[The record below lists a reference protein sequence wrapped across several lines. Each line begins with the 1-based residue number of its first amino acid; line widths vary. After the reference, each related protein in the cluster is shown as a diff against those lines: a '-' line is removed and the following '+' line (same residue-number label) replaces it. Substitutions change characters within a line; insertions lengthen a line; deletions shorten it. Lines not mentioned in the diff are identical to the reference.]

1 MTVSELE
8 NMSVKE
14 LRDLARNAAAIA
26 GHKEA
31 ALEEESGKPLCS
43 ECGNEFAVIGTLC
56 DECDHAA
63 RMHKQYGSGV
73 RG

>member
-1 MTVSELE
+1 MTQAELE
-8 NMSVKE
+8 NMSVTE
-14 LRDLARNAAAIA
+14 LRELARKASALA
-26 GHKEA
+26 GRKEA
-31 ALEEESGKPLCS
+31 AEEEERGWKMCS
-43 ECGNEFAVIGTLC
+43 ECGNDFALIGTLC